1 MSDNLFY
8 RISLIG
14 FLFLFGSMIFFLMEY
29 REKKENAAIQIFKT
43 EKIKFL
49 NI

>member
-8 RISLIG
+8 RITLIS
-14 FLFLFGSMIFFLMEY
+14 FLVLFGSMLIFLNEY
-29 REKKENAAIQIFKT
+29 RETKENSIGKIFRN
-43 EKIKFL
+43 EQVKFF

>member
-8 RISLIG
+8 RIASIS
-14 FLFLFGSMIFFLMEY
+14 FLVLFGSMVFFLSEY
-29 REKKENAAIQIFKT
+29 REKKDNSTGKIFRNEQVKS
-43 EKIKFL
+43 L

>member
-14 FLFLFGSMIFFLMEY
+14 FLVLFGSMIFFLMEY
-29 REKKENAAIQIFKT
+29 REKKENTAIQIFKT